1 MKPNRILL
9 LAALSL
15 LLPGACIKTELKNT
29 EADII
34 KCILPEDILKSEP
47 KITNTD
53 IMVLIF
59 PDKADITRLS
69 PEFELTPGASIN
81 PPSGTERD
89 FSDPQTYEV
98 TSEDGQ
104 WKKVYSVRITTAETP
119 TRFDFENWEK
129 DQTGRYEFP
138 YEIGQEENGQQKRLD
153 IWDSG
158 NAGFALTGGGSTPD
172 KYPTCS
178 TTDAYSGKFALKL
191 ETRLTG
197 SFGANLKMPIAP
209 GNLFIGSFDVANAT
223 REPLKA
229 TKFGMP
235 FPKKPVAFRGYYR
248 YISGGNVTDNEGNL
262 VIPLKRDQGN
272 IYAVLYE
279 TDENTPCLDGTNG
292 QTSPNIIA
300 RAVLDNLEEGG
311 KGYTPFDIRFEYLK
325 PFDPEKSKNSKY
337 SISMVFT
344 SSIRGDIF
352 EGAVG
357 STLYVDQIEIVTEGA
372 EE

>member
-104 WKKVYSVRITTAETP
+104 WKKVYSP
-119 TRFDFENWEK
+119 
-129 DQTGRYEFP
+129 
-138 YEIGQEENGQQKRLD
+138 
-153 IWDSG
+153 
-158 NAGFALTGGGSTPD
+158 
-172 KYPTCS
+172 
-178 TTDAYSGKFALKL
+178 
-191 ETRLTG
+191 
-197 SFGANLKMPIAP
+197 
-209 GNLFIGSFDVANAT
+209 
-223 REPLKA
+223 
-229 TKFGMP
+229 
-235 FPKKPVAFRGYYR
+235 
-248 YISGGNVTDNEGNL
+248 
-262 VIPLKRDQGN
+262 
-272 IYAVLYE
+272 
-279 TDENTPCLDGTNG
+279 
-292 QTSPNIIA
+292 
-300 RAVLDNLEEGG
+300 
-311 KGYTPFDIRFEYLK
+311 
-325 PFDPEKSKNSKY
+325 
-337 SISMVFT
+337 
-344 SSIRGDIF
+344 
-352 EGAVG
+352 
-357 STLYVDQIEIVTEGA
+357 
-372 EE
+372 